1 MLKLNCTTKKKT
13 AILLGIRRKTAQRWS
28 EMERKVQTYVKS
40 KKLKNHTF
48 GAVACQNEKLYS
60 HEKYKSLKA
69 LALQRC

>member
-1 MLKLNCTTKKKT
+1 
-13 AILLGIRRKTAQRWS
+13 
-28 EMERKVQTYVKS
+28 MERKVQTYVKS

-69 LALQRC
+69 LAVQRC